1 MSKLDWFRFGNT
13 RRRKFAVYVITVLAV
28 LLAAAIFMV
37 SIGFFS
43 YRSELVT
50 VTATE
55 TDVGDTAAGTGV
67 NAELIPNINMI
78 CDSSFEG
85 TSKYYSMLVAG
96 SSGNSAGRS
105 ECCSCDLIAVW
116 KA

>member
-1 MSKLDWFRFGNT
+1 MSKLDLFRFGSM
-13 RRRKFAVYVITVLAV
+13 RRRKIAVYLTTIVAVI
-28 LLAAAIFMV
+28 LAAALFMV

-67 NAELIPNINMI
+67 NAELIPNVNMI
-78 CDSSFEG
+78 SDSSFESIPVPLPVLSRRDLALLLLWM
-85 TSKYYSMLVAG
+85 TSGAFTAKI
-96 SSGNSAGRS
+96 RS
-105 ECCSCDLIAVW
+105 
-116 KA
+116 